1 MENFF
6 GYFLKRNTALLLK
19 IPEDMMFSSQTDPI
33 CIKFN
38 FEASFS

>member
-6 GYFLKRNTALLLK
+6 WLLPEKENTAL
-19 IPEDMMFSSQTDPI
+19 PEDMMFSSQTDPI
-33 CIKFN
+33 YIKFN